1 MTNVLITDTHFGTK
15 QNSMTW
21 LNSQLSFIYDQL
33 IPYLKQ
39 IDDKVKFIHLGDVF
53 DSRSSISTYVA
64 AKVIEAFKEI
74 RKCVDKFVIIGGNHD
89 YYSPNSDSVDTISLL
104 LKGLDIDIVTKYYE
118 IDGKDLYIPW
128 YDWEDHIH
136 NEHDL
141 NVIIREEQI
150 ENVYT
155 HGDIFKDNH
164 RMYETNVFS
173 GHIHIPKIKNNL
185 YNLGSCFYLDFADSN
200 SDRGFYEINKDG
212 VKFIPN
218 EQSIKFWRLYNEEIL
233 DYKEKNID
241 KKDYIELYIDQINM
255 VNPIYSNIIN
265 EMTKNYKNI
274 WIIPQVKTISFDD
287 IEDKFENYDIESMAK
302 SMVPEDLKNKF
313 DMILK
318 RLNE

>member
-1 MTNVLITDTHFGTK
+1 MTTILFTDTHFGVK

-21 LNSQLSFIYDQL
+21 LKSQLDFIYKQF

-39 IDDKVKFIHLGDVF
+39 INDNVKVIHLGDVF

-64 AKVIEAFKEI
+64 AKVTEAFKAI
-74 RKCVDKFVIIGGNHD
+74 RECVDKFVVIGGNHD

-104 LKGLDIDIVTKYYE
+104 LKGLDIDIVTKDYE

-141 NVIIREEQI
+141 NVIIRERQI

-155 HGDIFKDNH
+155 HGDIFRDNH

-185 YNLGSCFYLDFADSN
+185 YNLGSCFSLDFADSN
-200 SDRGFYEINKDG
+200 APRGFYEINNDG

-218 EQSIKFWRLYNEEIL
+218 EQSIRFWRLYNEEIL
-233 DYKEKNID
+233 DYESKGLGLQ
-241 KKDYIELYIDQINM
+241 DYIELYINQLYMSDKKYSDAINQI
-255 VNPIYSNIIN
+255 
-265 EMTKNYKNI
+265 TKRYKNI
-274 WIIPQVKTISFDD
+274 WVIPQVQKMVSDVDEKFERYD
-287 IEDKFENYDIESMAK
+287 IEAISRDMIPDELKDKFEI
-302 SMVPEDLKNKF
+302 
-313 DMILK
+313 ILNS
-318 RLNE
+318 LSN